1 MNQFNYILNRLAQIV
16 LTFFLI
22 MIVVFVLIRLLPG
35 DPVTALLGE
44 RANEETIARL
54 HAELGLDR
62 PLSVQFLFFIKRF
75 LNGNLGYSIV
85 EGIPVVKLI
94 ANRMPITLLLTVYAP
109 VLSLL
114 LAVPLAF
121 IAAIKR
127 DTLIDTLIRGFF
139 QIGLSSP
146 VFYVGLILLIVFGAH
161 LRWFPVG
168 GVGNSLTE
176 NLYYLFLPALTLA
189 FHQAAVLMRN
199 LRSSIIDVLTAE
211 YVDFAIAKGL
221 PLRVVMAS
229 HVLRNA
235 LISTVTLFGLNIGW
249 LISGAVITETVFA
262 IPGAGRLMVDA
273 IFARDY
279 PVVQGLTLLLTLL
292 VSFVFLATDI
302 VQAWLDP
309 RIHEER

>member
-1 MNQFNYILNRLAQIV
+1 MTQFSYILNRLAQIG

-22 MIVVFVLIRLLPG
+22 MIVIFTLVRLLPG

-44 RANEETIARL
+44 RANKETISRL
-54 HAELGLDR
+54 QTELGLDR
-62 PLSVQFLFFIKRF
+62 PVPVQFGLFAERF
-75 LNGNLGYSIV
+75 FRGDLGVSIV
-85 EGIPVVKLI
+85 QGVPVIRLI
-94 ANRMPITLLLTVYAP
+94 SDRMPITLFLTIYAP
-109 VLSLL
+109 FLSLL

-121 IAAIKR
+121 VAAIKK
-127 DTLIDTLIRGFF
+127 DKLVDNVIRTVF
-139 QIGLSSP
+139 QVGLSSP
-146 VFYVGLILLIVFGAH
+146 VFYVGLILLIVFGVY

-168 GVGNSLTE
+168 GVGEGFLE

-189 FHQAAVLMRN
+189 FHQGAVLMRN

-211 YVDFAIAKGL
+211 YVDFAISKGL
-221 PLRVVMAS
+221 RPRVVMIS

-235 LISTVTLFGLNIGW
+235 IISTVTLFGLNVGW

-292 VSFVFLATDI
+292 VSFVFLITDSI
-302 VQAWLDP
+302 QAWLDP
-309 RIHEER
+309 RVEVR

>member
-1 MNQFNYILNRLAQIV
+1 MFQLTALFNRLAQIA

-22 MIVVFVLIRLLPG
+22 LVVVFVMIRLLPG

-44 RANEETIARL
+44 RATEETIARL
-54 HAELGLDR
+54 QAELGLDR
-62 PLSVQFLFFIKRF
+62 SLPAQFGLFLKRF
-75 LNGNLGYSIV
+75 IRGDFGESIV
-85 EGIPVVKLI
+85 QGVPVVRLI
-94 ANRMPITLLLTVYAP
+94 ADRIPITLFLTIYAP
-109 VLSLL
+109 LLSLL
-114 LAVPLAF
+114 LSVPLAF
-121 IAAIKR
+121 VAALKK
-127 DTLIDTLIRGFF
+127 DTLVDTVICGMF

-146 VFYVGLILLIVFGAH
+146 VFYVGLLLLILLGVT

-168 GVGNSLTE
+168 GIGTGFVT

-189 FHQAAVLMRN
+189 FQQAAVLMRN

-221 PLRVVMAS
+221 PARIVIIS

-235 LISTVTLFGLNIGW
+235 LIPTVTLFGLNVGW

-262 IPGAGRLMVDA
+262 IPGVGRLMVDS

-279 PVVQGLTLLLTLL
+279 PVVQALTLLLTVL
-292 VSFVFLATDI
+292 VSLVFLLTDI
-302 VQAWLDP
+302 VQAWLNP
-309 RIHEER
+309 RMESR